1 MRYYLLSLGYV
12 VGCLSAAYARDEAS
26 SLRPPRAELVPSF
39 WEQHG
44 WQILLAL
51 AVALGGILIW
61 VKWLRRPDP
70 AIITPPGVIA
80 RSALE
85 LLRGRV
91 EDAGLVA
98 EVSRVLRRYVIASFC
113 LPPEELTTSELEK
126 ALQSHA
132 QATPELAAG
141 IIAFLRRCDEAKF
154 APVPSASHLGAVA
167 SALDLLEKI
176 GTDRKGA
183 AIILETQAP

>member
-12 VGCLSAAYARDEAS
+12 LASASAVHARDEAS

-51 AVALGGILIW
+51 AVALGAILIW
-61 VKWLRRPDP
+61 MKWFRRPDP
-70 AIITPPGVIA
+70 AIITPPDVIA

-126 ALQSHA
+126 ALQTDA

-167 SALDLLEKI
+167 SALELLERI
-176 GTDRKGA
+176 ETDRKGA